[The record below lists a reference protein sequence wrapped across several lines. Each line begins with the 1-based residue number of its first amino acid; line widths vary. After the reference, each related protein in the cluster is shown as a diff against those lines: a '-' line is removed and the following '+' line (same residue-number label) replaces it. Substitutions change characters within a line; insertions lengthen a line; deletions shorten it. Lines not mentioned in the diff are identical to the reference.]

1 MNQTNQMADVQPMT
15 RTRTRTVLI
24 RYFAG
29 AQAAAGVAEDLVELG
44 PADGPVRTVA
54 DVLAAELARRGAALA
69 RVLPSCSVLL
79 NGVAV
84 HDHATEV
91 PDGAELDVLPPF
103 AGG

>member
-1 MNQTNQMADVQPMT
+1 MT
-15 RTRTRTVLI
+15 HTRTRTVLV

-29 AQAAAGVAEDLVELG
+29 ARAAAGVAEDRVELG
-44 PADGPVRTVA
+44 LGATVA
-54 DVLAAELARRGAALA
+54 DVLAAELDRRGHELA
-69 RVLPSCSVLL
+69 RVLPACSLL
-79 NGVAV
+79 LDGVAV